1 MSGGIHRKS
10 LQGVISFKNV
20 EKKIKNVT
28 AAILCGGKSRRMG
41 FDKAFLMDDQQ
52 YLLLQIAKELQ
63 SLFEQVILV
72 SNTKAKFDGRTDF
85 KEFRILEDHY
95 MEKGPM
101 GGIST
106 ALEQVQTEY
115 VFIMACDMPLPDM
128 GLIGRMYG
136 KLEQEQVLVCS
147 HQGKLEPLLAFY
159 HKSCLPVFKKQMD
172 KGELKPRS
180 AFPALHVGMY
190 CLSDTEINATVN
202 LNTPEDVQK
211 WNQKTA
217 KINDVT

>member
-1 MSGGIHRKS
+1 MSGGIHRKQ

-72 SNTKAKFDGRTDF
+72 SNTKAKFDDRTDF
-85 KEFRILEDHY
+85 KEYRILEDHY

-128 GLIGRMYG
+128 GLISRMYG

-180 AFPALHVGMY
+180 AFPALQVGMY
-190 CLSDTEINATVN
+190 CLSDMEINATVN
-202 LNTPEDVQK
+202 LNTLEDVQK